1 MQTLIN
7 TTETNAS
14 DLTASC
20 KTKAQASVDTA
31 QTDLDNASAATDIPT
46 AAKLLGT
53 ALTTELK
60 ADKAVTKCS
69 SQTSGG
75 GGGGGGGNGLGD
87 TLSATVSGSLNL
99 NFSAV
104 MGPAGLVAAGQYSP
118 VNIITI
124 EAGYAPGGILQQS
137 MILYVDNVTGPGTYP
152 IDFGSQFDQEASP
165 ATDFLGAEGTITFT
179 TADFAKQQLVGT
191 FGFIAPEVTP
201 SNTGMVTVTSGQ
213 FSISSIS
220 PVPVKVPTNT
230 NFMTATDNGF
240 AFWGS
245 CTGFFTTNAIDNILT
260 IVGENTL
267 VTARSITLVLDNPT
281 ATGVAYPVGNGSL
294 YTDERNISTIYQ
306 DNPSGTVVFSTLD
319 TASGLAEGTF
329 TFSVTQSSPP
339 GTNTVNVINGH
350 FKNNNIVTN

>member
-1 MQTLIN
+1 M
-7 TTETNAS
+7 
-14 DLTASC
+14 
-20 KTKAQASVDTA
+20 DTA
-31 QTDLDNASAATDIPT
+31 QTDLDNASAATDFPT

-53 ALTTELK
+53 ALKAELK
-60 ADKAVTKCS
+60 ADAAVTKCS
-69 SQTSGG
+69 SQTSGS

-104 MGPAGLVAAGQYSP
+104 MGPNGLVAAGRYNP

-124 EAGYAPGGILQQS
+124 EAGYAPGGVLQQS
-137 MILYVDNVTGPGTYP
+137 MILYADNVTGPGTYP

-179 TADFAKQQLVGT
+179 TADFANQKLVGT
-191 FGFIAPEVTP
+191 FGFTAPELTP
-201 SNTGMVTVTSGQ
+201 SNTGMVTVTSGM
-213 FSISSIS
+213 FNISRM
-220 PVPVKVPTNT
+220 PVVPVKVPTNT

-281 ATGVAYPVGNGSL
+281 STGVPYPVGNGSL

-306 DNPSGTVVFSTLD
+306 DNSSGTVVFSTLISPA
-319 TASGLAEGTF
+319 ASRKAR
-329 TFSVTQSSPP
+329 SRSRSRSPRRP
-339 GTNTVNVINGH
+339 GRTR
-350 FKNNNIVTN
+350 